1 MKNALK
7 ITAAALCCV
16 ALVACSQKGPAEAA
30 LKAAETSMNEVKAE
44 GAKYAPEQTKGVL
57 TSYAS
62 AQDAFNKG
70 DYKTAMEVAQGVPA
84 KAKDV
89 TAAVTVKKGELTKTW
104 TALAASVPGMVEQ
117 IKSKVDALAAMK
129 KLPKDMDAAKLDAA
143 KASLADITKSWGEAS
158 EAFKSGNLI
167 DAVAKGNAVK
177 TKAADEMAALG
188 LTAAPSAAAAPAASP
203 SAAPAAAAAAP
214 APAAKKY

>member
-30 LKAAETSMNEVKAE
+30 LKAAETSMNAVKAE
-44 GAKYAPEQTKGVL
+44 GAKYAAVQTKGL
-57 TSYAS
+57 MLSFTA
-62 AQDAFNKG
+62 AQEAFNKG
-70 DYKTAMEVAQGVPA
+70 DYKAAMEVAQGIPV
-84 KAKDV
+84 KANDIA
-89 TAAVTVKKGELTKTW
+89 AAVTAKKGELTKTW

-129 KLPKDMDAAKLDAA
+129 KLPRDMDAAKLDAA

-177 TKAADEMAALG
+177 TKAADEMGALG
-188 LTAAPSAAAAPAASP
+188 LSAGAPAP
-203 SAAPAAAAAAP
+203 APAAAAAP